1 MKFYCGIDLSAR
13 DCQVCVI
20 DEQLKIV
27 VQQKLRNEL
36 PKICQLLAPYK
47 GKLKI
52 VVESTFNWYWLIDGL
67 QAEGFDVVL
76 AHTLGLYLITGAK
89 VKTDRRDAYALAKLL
104 LVGAVPAAYIYP
116 AETRPVRDLLRRRLH
131 LVQVR
136 AGEYG
141 SLRRLLLRQ
150 GILSSKQ
157 QEIKTATE
165 TELEQW
171 FAHPLVRL
179 HASQEL
185 RRIELYSQQIAE
197 LEKTILGLAQT
208 DQSYQLLLK
217 LPGVGQTIALTILY
231 EAGEL
236 SRFANVKVFSS
247 YCRVIPGIAQ
257 SGNVTGRGRGSK
269 QGNHY
274 LKAAFSQAAVHA
286 VRCYPKVRRYY
297 ERQLKRHQGRGRQM
311 ICYNIIAHKLAQA
324 AFHVLKEQTE
334 YREELLFGR

>member
-13 DCQVCVI
+13 DCHVCVI
-20 DEQLKIV
+20 DEQLQV
-27 VQQKLRNEL
+27 MVQQKLRNEL
-36 PKICQLLAPYK
+36 PKICRLLEPYK
-47 GKLKI
+47 ANLKI

-67 QAEGFDVVL
+67 QAEGFEVVL

-104 LVGAVPAAYIYP
+104 LVGAVPKAYIYP
-116 AETRPVRDLLRRRLH
+116 AATRPVRDLLRRRLH
-131 LVQVR
+131 LLQVR

-171 FAHPLVRL
+171 FEHPLVRL

-185 RRIELYSQQIAE
+185 QRIELYSRQIAE
-197 LEKTILGLAQT
+197 LEKTILDLAQT
-208 DQSYQLLLK
+208 ARSYELLLK

-231 EAGEL
+231 EVGEL
-236 SRFANVKVFSS
+236 TRFANAKVFSS
-247 YCRVIPGIAQ
+247 YCRLIPG
-257 SGNVTGRGRGSK
+257 
-269 QGNHY
+269 
-274 LKAAFSQAAVHA
+274 
-286 VRCYPKVRRYY
+286 
-297 ERQLKRHQGRGRQM
+297 
-311 ICYNIIAHKLAQA
+311 YNDL
-324 AFHVLKEQTE
+324 
-334 YREELLFGR
+334 

>member
-1 MKFYCGIDLSAR
+1 
-13 DCQVCVI
+13 
-20 DEQLKIV
+20 
-27 VQQKLRNEL
+27 
-36 PKICQLLAPYK
+36 
-47 GKLKI
+47 
-52 VVESTFNWYWLIDGL
+52 
-67 QAEGFDVVL
+67 
-76 AHTLGLYLITGAK
+76 
-89 VKTDRRDAYALAKLL
+89 
-104 LVGAVPAAYIYP
+104 
-116 AETRPVRDLLRRRLH
+116 LLRRRLH

-171 FAHPLVRL
+171 FEHPLLRL

-185 RRIELYSQQIAE
+185 KRIELYSEQIAE
-197 LEKTILGLAQT
+197 MEKTILELAQT
-208 DQSYQLLLK
+208 EHAYELLQQ

-231 EAGEL
+231 EVGEL
-236 SRFANVKVFSS
+236 TRFASVRDFSS
-247 YCRVIPGIAQ
+247 YCRVVPGVAQ

-286 VRCYPKVRRYY
+286 VRCYPQVRRCY
-297 ERQLKRHQGRGRQM
+297 ERQLKRHRGRGRQM

-334 YREELLFGR
+334 YRAELLFGR

>member
-13 DCQVCVI
+13 DCHVCVI
-20 DEQLKIV
+20 DEQLQIM
-27 VQQKLRNEL
+27 VQQKLRNDL
-36 PKICQLLAPYK
+36 PKIIKLLTPYQGQLQ
-47 GKLKI
+47 I
-52 VVESTFNWYWLIDGL
+52 VVESTFNWYWLVDGL
-67 QAEGFDVVL
+67 KAAGFDVVL

-89 VKTDRRDAYALAKLL
+89 VKTDRRDAYSLAKLL
-104 LVGAVPAAYIYP
+104 LVGVVPRAYIYP
-116 AETRPVRDLLRRRLH
+116 VETRPVRDLLRRRAR

-157 QEIKTATE
+157 QEIKTASE
-165 TELEQW
+165 AELEQW
-171 FAHPLVRL
+171 FEHPLVRL

-185 RRIELYSQQIAE
+185 RRIELFSEQIAE
-197 LEKTILGLAQT
+197 LEKKILALAKT
-208 DQSYQLLLK
+208 VPSYELLLK
-217 LPGVGQTIALTILY
+217 LPGVCQTIALTILY
-231 EAGEL
+231 EVGEL
-236 SRFANVKVFSS
+236 SRFASVKDFSS
-247 YCRVIPGIAQ
+247 YCRVVPGIAQ
-257 SGNVTGRGRGSK
+257 SGNMSGRGRASK

-286 VRCYPKVRRYY
+286 VRCYPKVRRCY
-297 ERQLKRHQGRGRQM
+297 ERQLQRHQGRGRKL

-324 AFHVLKEQTE
+324 AFHILKEQTA

>member
-13 DCQVCVI
+13 DCHVCVI
-20 DEQLKIV
+20 DQQLRV
-27 VQQKLRNEL
+27 LVQQKLRNEL
-36 PKICQLLAPYK
+36 PKICQLLEPYK
-47 GKLKI
+47 ANLKI

-67 QAEGFDVVL
+67 QAGGFEVIL

-104 LVGAVPAAYIYP
+104 LVGAVPTAYIYP
-116 AETRPVRDLLRRRLH
+116 AEIRPVRDLLRRRLH
-131 LVQVR
+131 VVQVR

-150 GILSSKQ
+150 GILSHKQ
-157 QEIKTATE
+157 QEIKSATE
-165 TELEQW
+165 SELEQW

-185 RRIELYSQQIAE
+185 QRIELYSQQIAR
-197 LEKTILGLAQT
+197 LEETILALAQT
-208 DQSYQLLLK
+208 EQSYQLLQQ

-231 EAGEL
+231 EVGEL
-236 SRFANVKVFSS
+236 SRFANAKVFSS
-247 YCRVIPGIAQ
+247 YCRVIPGVAQ
-257 SGNVTGRGRGSK
+257 SGQVTRRGRGSK

-286 VRCYPKVRRYY
+286 VRCYPQVRRYY
-297 ERQLKRHQGRGRQM
+297 DRQLKRHQGRGRQM

-334 YREELLFGR
+334 YRAELLFGR